1 LKNSPNTVALTPT
14 HYFRDHTDCRKRN
27 RSGDRTQGDW
37 LRPTESKILH
47 PEVFRWLRENVG
59 LELNEVWDVDRY
71 YYPGEDLPVLPRGA
85 RGEWLAAGRVC
96 LADHV
101 SGEYSHNRSQDSI
114 YFPEVKHAKAFRE
127 RFGLWEE
134 NWALLN
140 HAMDRRYAVMDFFLG
155 DMARRP
161 IYAVATATRILA
173 RDDRYESATFRHH
186 VDYYKTI
193 VALRDEAEEVLFR
206 IEHPDFVIVTAREV
220 QAASA

>member
-1 LKNSPNTVALTPT
+1 M
-14 HYFRDHTDCRKRN
+14 
-27 RSGDRTQGDW
+27 
-37 LRPTESKILH
+37 
-47 PEVFRWLRENVG
+47 
-59 LELNEVWDVDRY
+59 DRY

-96 LADHV
+96 LTDHV

-114 YFPEVKHAKAFRE
+114 YFPGVKHAKAFRE
-127 RFGLWEE
+127 RFVSWEE
-134 NWALLN
+134 NWALIN
-140 HAMDRRYAVMDFFLG
+140 RAMDRRYAVMDFCLG

-161 IYAVATATRILA
+161 MFAAATATRILA
-173 RDDRYESATFRHH
+173 RDDRYESATYRH